1 MSIEYNVGTKTHFDV
16 NMNVKHKVIDNF
28 LNEDDLK
35 KLEDIMMSSFMPWYF
50 NDHVNTEGDDYF
62 QFVYGFIRQGGEI
75 NCDEFMMGLLEPFR
89 LKLRI
94 PYHRNF
100 YRVKANLS
108 PKTEK
113 IVEHGMHTD
122 RSGEWANYGM
132 KKTGIFYINTCNGY
146 TKLENGKKI
155 KSKRNRYVEFDCRTK
170 HTGSSCTDEKRRVV
184 INFNY

>member
-1 MSIEYNVGTKTHFDV
+1 MSVEYNVGTKTHFDA

-35 KLEDIMMSSFMPWYF
+35 KIEDTIMSGYMPWYF
-50 NDHVNTEGDDYF
+50 NDHVSIEGDDYF
-62 QFVYGFIRQGGEI
+62 QFVYGFVTAGGEV
-75 NCDEFMMGLLEPFR
+75 NCNEFMMSLLDPFR
-89 LKLRI
+89 LKLKI
-94 PYHRNF
+94 DYFH
-100 YRVKANLS
+100 RVKVNLS

-122 RSGEWANYGM
+122 RSGEQANYGM
-132 KKTGIFYINTCNGY
+132 KKTGIFYLNTCNGY

-155 KSKRNRYVEFDCRTK
+155 KSKRNRYVEFDCSTK
-170 HTGSSCTDEKRRVV
+170 HTGASCTDEKRRVV

>member
-35 KLEDIMMSSFMPWYF
+35 KLEDTVLSGYMPWYF
-50 NDHVNTEGDDYF
+50 NDHVNIEGDDYF
-62 QFVYGFIRQGGEI
+62 QFVYGFVKAGGEL
-75 NCDEFMMGLLEPFR
+75 NCNEFMMSLLEPFR
-89 LKLRI
+89 LKLKI
-94 PYHRNF
+94 DYF
-100 YRVKANLS
+100 QRVKANLS

-132 KKTGIFYINTCNGY
+132 KKTGIFYLNTCDGY

-155 KSKRNRYVEFDCRTK
+155 KSKRNRYVEFNCTTK
-170 HTGSSCTDEKRRVV
+170 HTGSSCTDEKRRIV